1 MYHAQAYERC
11 FFFSEE
17 QKISC
22 PITLVPVQ
30 HIHTGVHVCLIHKR
44 INLHPSSSQTHID
57 LLTTLSFSTHVFPV
71 LKLIIELQ
79 IGLPLYTCKL
89 LRGYM

>member
-1 MYHAQAYERC
+1 MYHVQAHERC
-11 FFFSEE
+11 FFFPEE

-44 INLHPSSSQTHID
+44 INLHLSSQTYRRPLDHTEF
-57 LLTTLSFSTHVFPV
+57 LHTCVPCAQAQNKTANRVA
-71 LKLIIELQ
+71 II
-79 IGLPLYTCKL
+79 
-89 LRGYM
+89 YM